1 MALYGVG
8 LDVTIKRIQLE
19 LKLET
24 SRKSGKN
31 IQELQRI
38 FLSMDKNGN
47 GKLDI
52 KEFELGLAS
61 FGFFPKKVDLQALLK
76 YYDLD
81 KDGQISYSEFLQ
93 AMR

>member
-8 LDVTIKRIQLE
+8 LDVNIKRIQLE
-19 LKLET
+19 LKLEI

-31 IQELQRI
+31 IQELQKI
-38 FLSMDKNGN
+38 FMSMDKNRN

-61 FGFFPKKVDLQALLK
+61 FGFFPKKVDLRALMK

-81 KDGQISYSEFLQ
+81 RDGQISYAEFMQ